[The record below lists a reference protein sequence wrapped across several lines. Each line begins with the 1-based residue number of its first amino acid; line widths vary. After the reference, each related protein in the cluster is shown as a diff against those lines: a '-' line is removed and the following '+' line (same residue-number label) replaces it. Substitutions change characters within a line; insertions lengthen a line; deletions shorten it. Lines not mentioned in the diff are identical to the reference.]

1 MTISL
6 SIPGDP
12 GHLAVMRAT
21 VASVAAR
28 THLTLDQVDDVR
40 LAVEEAAFLLLR
52 GNPPA
57 IELSVDPTI
66 QPLEITIRAE
76 ATTPIEVDRDS
87 FSWTILRAMTEDLDV
102 SDDGGTTTLT
112 LRFTGPVVP
121 R

>member
-40 LAVEEAAFLLLR
+40 LAVEEAAYMLLR
-52 GNPPA
+52 GNPPV
-57 IELSVDPTI
+57 IELSVDPTV
-66 QPLEITIRAE
+66 QPLQIVIRAE
-76 ATTPIEVDRDS
+76 VASPVQIQPDS
-87 FSWTILRAMTEDLDV
+87 FGWTILCAMTEDLAV
-102 SDDGGTTTLT
+102 THEEGTTNLT
-112 LRFTGPVVP
+112 LRFTAPVVP